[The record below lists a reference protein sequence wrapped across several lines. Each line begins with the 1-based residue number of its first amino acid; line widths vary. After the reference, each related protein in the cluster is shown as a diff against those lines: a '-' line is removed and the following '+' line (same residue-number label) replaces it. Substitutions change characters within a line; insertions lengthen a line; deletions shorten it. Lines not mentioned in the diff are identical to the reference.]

1 MLQLWLRRSPTS
13 RPPASEPPG
22 APADVRRSTTRRRRP
37 LPPIRDNRP
46 QEWPSRSGHGLRV
59 DQELLGDS
67 HAICSCL
74 FPFLEFQSIGLAQC
88 PDPPDPPVEN
98 LVQQGNHDAERVVA
112 ENGAVRNP
120 RQLLILGDRDGE
132 PFAAVDVKHDMD
144 VRAPVAHINS
154 AIGRGPKSSL
164 HLFYYGDVAVTG
176 GYAADR
182 PHFPRSRVKIQFGAV
197 NVVRRHDASQRR
209 RDDLAGRRG
218 YDEERKAVPIDTP
231 AQEVNQSRNR
241 ALESNTAPR
250 LDQVL
255 VANTAEF
262 RVVADEIREFS
273 ALLHQIAAGQA
284 SDSIVKS

>member
-46 QEWPSRSGHGLRV
+46 QEWPSRSGHGLRG
-59 DQELLGDS
+59 DQELLGDR
-67 HAICSCL
+67 HAIGSFL
-74 FPFLEFQSIGLAQC
+74 FPFLEFQSIGLEQC
-88 PDPPDPPVEN
+88 PHPPDPPVEN

-144 VRAPVAHINS
+144 VRAPVTHINC
-154 AIGRGPKSSL
+154 AIGRVSKSAL
-164 HLFYYGDVAVTG
+164 QLFDYCNLSVTG

-182 PHFPRSRVKIQFGAV
+182 SHFTRSRVEIQFGTV

-209 RDDLAGRRG
+209 RDDLAGCRG
-218 YDEERKAVPIDTP
+218 YHEERKAVPIDAP
-231 AQEVNQSRNR
+231 AQEVNQSRYR
-241 ALESNTAPR
+241 ALESNTATR

-255 VANTAEF
+255 VANATEF
-262 RVVADEIREFS
+262 RIVADEIREFS
-273 ALLHQIAAGQA
+273 ALLNQIAAGKA